1 MDDLLELELLSLVSK
16 VTSELQNHMGVSD
29 KTLAEF
35 IIAQRVECADTG
47 LAGFQKKLA
56 ALGAD
61 VPPSF
66 VESIDRLVLAMHPKL
81 KGKKTNGADE
91 AQQHHH
97 RSAEEKEQIFKG
109 LAVPDKEVGADAFDD
124 TFALLEGLEGR
135 ARQEKTSARKRS
147 RSPEDDRE
155 SRRKRRDRSRSKER
169 RRRRRSR
176 SRSLDDEHGPALKQ
190 RSSRRRE
197 RDYNDYEDDDRLRRP
212 PPTELDDAPQIQ
224 KVYPGRVTGVKD
236 FGAFVNLQGVRGKSD
251 GLVHVS
257 QISEQRV
264 NHPSDIL
271 SRDQQVWVKVI
282 SVDGNRIGLSMKQ
295 VDQET
300 GMDLVPQA
308 RISSGANMEALG
320 GGGADRNGN
329 MFDAGIMPPP
339 NQRPQRQKKRM
350 TSPER
355 WEIRQLIASGVA
367 KASDYPDLNE
377 DYNATLRGDGE
388 MELEEEVDIE
398 VREEEPPFLAGQTKQ
413 SLELSP
419 IRVVKA
425 PDGSMN
431 RAAMSGTALAKERKE
446 LKQQEAEAAAQEEN
460 KVDLST
466 QWNDPMADPDK
477 RKFASDMRNARQQA
491 PKPDAVPEWKRAV
504 QPKDQSFGKRTDM
517 SMKQQR
523 ESLPVF
529 AFRQKFLDA
538 VNDHQVMVVIGETG
552 SGKTTQLTQY
562 LAEGGF
568 ANHGVIGCT
577 QPRRVAAM
585 SVAKRVAEEVGCP
598 LGEEVGY
605 TIRFE
610 DRTSPATRIKYMTD
624 GMLQREILVD
634 PDLKRY
640 SVIMLDEAHER
651 TISTDVLFALLKKTM
666 ARRKDLKVIA
676 TSATLDADKF
686 SSYFNGCPIFTIPGR
701 TFPVEVLYSREPES
715 DYLDAALVTVMQIH
729 LTEPPG
735 DILLFLTGQ
744 EEIDT
749 SCEILFERMKALGP
763 NVPELLILP
772 VYSALPNEMQSRIFD
787 PAPPGCRKVV
797 IATNIAETSITI
809 DNIYFVVDPGFVKQN
824 AYDPKLGMDSLVV
837 TPISQAQAN
846 QRAGRAGRTGPGKCF
861 RLYTEAAYQSEMLPT
876 TIPEIQRQNLSH
888 TILMLKAMGI
898 NDLLHFDFMDP
909 PPINTMLTALEEL
922 YALSALDDEGLL
934 TRLGRKMADF
944 PMEPSLAKVLIMSI
958 DMNCSAEMLI
968 IVAMLNL
975 PNVFYRPKEKQT
987 QADQKKAKFHDPAGD
1002 HLTLLNVYN
1011 SWKQSSYSSPWCF
1024 ENFIQARSMKRAKDV
1039 HDQLVKIMDRYR
1051 HPVVS
1056 CGRNTQKVRQALCS
1070 GFFRNAARKD
1080 PQEGYKTLTEQ
1091 TPVYLHP
1098 SSALFG
1104 KQADDMRNAK
1114 QQAPKPDAVPEWKR
1128 AVQPK
1133 DQSFGKRTDMS
1144 MKQQRESLPVFAF
1157 RQKFLDAVN
1166 DHQVMVVIGETGS
1179 GKTTQLTQYLAEGGF
1194 ANHGVIGCTQP
1205 RRVAAMSVAKRVA
1218 EEVGCPLGEEVGYTI
1233 RFEDRTSPATRI
1245 KYMTDGMLQR
1255 EILVDPDLKRYSV
1268 IMLDEAHER
1277 TISTDVLFALLKKTM
1292 ARRKDLKVIATSA
1305 TLDADKF
1312 SSYFNGCP
1320 IFTIPGRTFPVEVL
1334 YSREP
1339 ESDYL
1344 DAALVTVM
1352 QIHLTEPPG
1361 DILLLT
1367 GQEEIDTSCEILFER
1382 MKALGPNVP
1391 ELLILPVYS
1400 ALPNEMQSR
1409 IFDPAPPGCRKVVIA
1424 TNIAETSIT
1433 IDNIYFVVDPGFVK
1447 QNAYD
1452 PKLGMDSLV
1461 VTPISQ
1467 AQANQRAGRAGRT
1480 GPGKCF
1486 RLYTEAAYQS
1496 EMLPTTIPEIQR
1508 QNLSHTILM
1517 LKAMGINDLLHF
1529 DFMDPPPI
1537 NTMLTALEELYALS
1551 ALDDEGLLTRL
1562 GRKMADFPMEPSLA
1576 KVLIMSIDMNCSAE
1590 MLIIVAMLNLPNVF
1604 YRPKEKQTQADQKK
1618 AKFHDPAGDHL
1629 TLLNVYNSWKQSSYS
1644 SPWCFENFIQARSM
1658 KRAKDVHDQL
1668 VKIMDRYRHPVVSC
1682 GRNTQKV
1689 RQALCSGFFRNAAR
1703 KDPQEGYK
1711 TLTEQTPV
1719 YLHPS
1724 SALFGKQAE
1733 WVIYHT
1739 LVLTTKEYM
1748 HCSTSIEPKWLVE
1761 AAPTFFKVAPTDKL
1775 SKRKKA
1781 ERIQPLYNKF
1791 AGEDDWRLSAQK
1803 KGGRSGGGGT
1813 WG

>member
-56 ALGAD
+56 SLGAD
-61 VPPSF
+61 FPPSF

-81 KGKKTNGADE
+81 KGKKTNGADD
-91 AQQHHH
+91 AQQHHHH

-190 RSSRRRE
+190 RRSRRRE

-271 SRDQQVWVKVI
+271 SRDQPVWVKVI

-320 GGGADRNGN
+320 GGGGDRNGN
-329 MFDAGIMPPP
+329 MFDAGVMPPP

-460 KVDLST
+460 KVDFST

-1104 KQADDMRNAK
+1104 KQA
-1114 QQAPKPDAVPEWKR
+1114 
-1128 AVQPK
+1128 
-1133 DQSFGKRTDMS
+1133 
-1144 MKQQRESLPVFAF
+1144 
-1157 RQKFLDAVN
+1157 
-1166 DHQVMVVIGETGS
+1166 
-1179 GKTTQLTQYLAEGGF
+1179 
-1194 ANHGVIGCTQP
+1194 
-1205 RRVAAMSVAKRVA
+1205 
-1218 EEVGCPLGEEVGYTI
+1218 
-1233 RFEDRTSPATRI
+1233 
-1245 KYMTDGMLQR
+1245 
-1255 EILVDPDLKRYSV
+1255 
-1268 IMLDEAHER
+1268 
-1277 TISTDVLFALLKKTM
+1277 
-1292 ARRKDLKVIATSA
+1292 
-1305 TLDADKF
+1305 
-1312 SSYFNGCP
+1312 
-1320 IFTIPGRTFPVEVL
+1320 
-1334 YSREP
+1334 
-1339 ESDYL
+1339 
-1344 DAALVTVM
+1344 
-1352 QIHLTEPPG
+1352 
-1361 DILLLT
+1361 
-1367 GQEEIDTSCEILFER
+1367 
-1382 MKALGPNVP
+1382 
-1391 ELLILPVYS
+1391 
-1400 ALPNEMQSR
+1400 
-1409 IFDPAPPGCRKVVIA
+1409 
-1424 TNIAETSIT
+1424 
-1433 IDNIYFVVDPGFVK
+1433 
-1447 QNAYD
+1447 
-1452 PKLGMDSLV
+1452 
-1461 VTPISQ
+1461 
-1467 AQANQRAGRAGRT
+1467 
-1480 GPGKCF
+1480 
-1486 RLYTEAAYQS
+1486 
-1496 EMLPTTIPEIQR
+1496 
-1508 QNLSHTILM
+1508 
-1517 LKAMGINDLLHF
+1517 
-1529 DFMDPPPI
+1529 
-1537 NTMLTALEELYALS
+1537 
-1551 ALDDEGLLTRL
+1551 
-1562 GRKMADFPMEPSLA
+1562 
-1576 KVLIMSIDMNCSAE
+1576 
-1590 MLIIVAMLNLPNVF
+1590 
-1604 YRPKEKQTQADQKK
+1604 
-1618 AKFHDPAGDHL
+1618 
-1629 TLLNVYNSWKQSSYS
+1629 
-1644 SPWCFENFIQARSM
+1644 
-1658 KRAKDVHDQL
+1658 
-1668 VKIMDRYRHPVVSC
+1668 
-1682 GRNTQKV
+1682 
-1689 RQALCSGFFRNAAR
+1689 
-1703 KDPQEGYK
+1703 
-1711 TLTEQTPV
+1711 
-1719 YLHPS
+1719 
-1724 SALFGKQAE
+1724 E